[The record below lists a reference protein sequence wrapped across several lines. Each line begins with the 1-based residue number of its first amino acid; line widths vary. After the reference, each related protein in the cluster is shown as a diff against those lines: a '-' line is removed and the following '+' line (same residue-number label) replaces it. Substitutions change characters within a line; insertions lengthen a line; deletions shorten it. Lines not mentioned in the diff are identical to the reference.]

1 MKIKNIS
8 IIGLGLIGGSI
19 AKALKESELFVNI
32 QAYDNEKILNAAF
45 TDKVID
51 FRLKFI
57 EQAVNSDVIFIC
69 LPVNLTIQTMRTL
82 APLLQEST
90 VISDVCGIKGALED
104 LWNSLG
110 SKATYIGGHP
120 MTGKE
125 KGGYE
130 NSDPLLFENA
140 VYIISSS
147 AKKTKYLDGFLNII
161 KELGARVTFLDPQLH
176 DKIVAYVSHLPQLVS
191 VSLVNTSVG
200 KVDDIKFTDF
210 AAGGFRDMTRIA
222 SSNFDI
228 WEDILL
234 LNKNEITSALND
246 LISELKDIRK
256 FLRGNNFEII
266 KRRFEAAQKERNE
279 IPSNTKGF
287 ITQLHDIFV
296 FVRDKPGTISII
308 STKLFQNNINIK
320 DIELLKIR
328 EGTGGTFRLSFEN
341 KTDAQKAKTLL
352 ESLGF
357 STT

>member
-19 AKALKESELFVNI
+19 AKALKESDLSINI
-32 QAYDNEKILNAAF
+32 QAYDNEEVLNAAF
-45 TDKVID
+45 RDKVID
-51 FRLKFI
+51 SRLKLI
-57 EQAVNSDVIFIC
+57 EQSVNSDLIFIC
-69 LPVNLTIQTMRTL
+69 LPVNLTIKTMKTL
-82 APLLQEST
+82 APLLRENT
-90 VISDVCGIKGALED
+90 VISDVCGIKGTLQN
-104 LWNSLG
+104 LWDSLG

-130 NSDPLLFENA
+130 NSGPLLFENA
-140 VYIISSS
+140 VYIISSP
-147 AKKTKYLDGFLNII
+147 AKETKYLDGFLNII
-161 KELGARVTFLDPQLH
+161 KILGARVTFLDPQLH

-200 KVDDIKFTDF
+200 KTANIKFADF

-222 SSNFDI
+222 SSNFNI

-234 LNKNEITSALND
+234 LNKNEIISALND

-256 FLRGNNFEII
+256 FLTDDDFEII
-266 KRRFEAAQKERNE
+266 KKKFEAAQKERDE

-296 FVRDKPGTISII
+296 FVRDEPGVISTI

-341 KTDAQKAKTLL
+341 KVDAQKAGILL